1 LRNFAIKLIE
11 LIQMKVL
18 KYKEIYFSHPLKI
31 TMSDNLLFTPWN
43 YQNNFLHSRMWAL
56 FALYFTDDNFI
67 WLKSNNCAPTNENTI
82 KKKRV
87 RIVGQNML
95 NQKMFGQ
102 KNNCWETQNK
112 AQQEMFGQYCVQKMK
127 NVRKI
132 IAKETNLA

>member
-1 LRNFAIKLIE
+1 LTQVQQLRPHE
-11 LIQMKVL
+11 W
-18 KYKEIYFSHPLKI
+18 KYY
-31 TMSDNLLFTPWN
+31 
-43 YQNNFLHSRMWAL
+43 
-56 FALYFTDDNFI
+56 
-67 WLKSNNCAPTNENTI
+67 